1 MKRFLSL
8 LLVLAM
14 LTAAVP
20 CFAEGDGLLGSLWGA
35 LSGGLGGDPG
45 ESAGGSIDD
54 WLGLDEGTG
63 DDILGMAG
71 DIFGMFTDG
80 EDMDLSDWGSL
91 FSDAMGIA
99 GDFGL
104 DGSDLLSGLTDLFDP
119 GEGGDSGLSQ
129 ELYDLFIGLCT
140 DLGMEEDDAAVLW
153 NSLADYA
160 EQKGINAG
168 SLLELCSMLLI
179 RTEAGDS
186 GKQWLYDIA
195 DDFVQGTVNDCFCT
209 DDLFRLLTGALV
221 SMGVNNSKSA
231 GAALRALWKAFED

>member
-1 MKRFLSL
+1 MKRYLCL
-8 LLVLAM
+8 LLALA
-14 LTAAVP
+14 LFCTGVP
-20 CFAEGDGLLGSLWGA
+20 CLADEGGLLGSLFGA
-35 LSGGLGGDPG
+35 LGGGTENGLGD
-45 ESAGGSIDD
+45 AVDD

-71 DIFGMFTDG
+71 SLFGMFTDG

-91 FSDAMGIA
+91 FSDAVGIA
-99 GDFGL
+99 GDFGI
-104 DGSDLLSGLTDLFDP
+104 DGSDLLSGLTDLFGP
-119 GEGGDSGLSQ
+119 GESGDSGLSE
-129 ELYDLFIGLCT
+129 ELYDLFIGLCM

-153 NSLADYA
+153 DSLADYA

-195 DDFVQGTVNDCFCT
+195 DDYVQGTVSDWFNT
-209 DDLFRLLTGALV
+209 DDLFRLLTGALL
-221 SMGVNNSKSA
+221 SMGVDDNESA
-231 GAALRALWKAFED
+231 DIALDALWEALED